1 MNRAYSTLVLKAV
14 DEDAREI
21 TGIASTP
28 STDRDGDVILPKG
41 AVFTL
46 PIPLLWQHDARQPIG
61 EVYAAKVT
69 AAGIEVKA
77 RLVKVDAPTQLAARL
92 EEAWQ
97 SIKTGLVRG
106 LSIGFSAKKYS
117 YLDGGGIEFS
127 EWNWHELS
135 AVTIPANQDATIQS
149 IKSFDSGA
157 PAATG
162 HALPRVVTL
171 SPPAGDSAVKT
182 KSMTP
187 SEGTKM
193 TYAEQIKQFQATRA
207 VKAARMGEIMGKAA
221 DEGRTLD
228 ATESEEFE
236 TLEQEIAATDSH
248 VGRLEKMSKAQPV
261 TAVDPTPSAAKASDS
276 RAGVTV
282 VKTSN
287 LPKGTAFT
295 RFVIAQCRA
304 KGNLVQAVEIA
315 KQWQESTPEVVE
327 VLKAAMAAGT
337 TTDSDWAAPLVPY
350 QNMSSEFIELLRPQT
365 IVGRMTGLRQVP
377 FNVRIPGQT
386 QGSSVNWV
394 GEAAPKPV
402 SELKFEDITLRFNKL
417 AGIVVISDE
426 LARLSTPSAE
436 GIIQGDLISQIAQ
449 FMDVSFIDPA
459 SAAVTDVRPASVT
472 NGVTAVPSSGTDADA
487 LRTDVRALFS
497 AFIAAN
503 LSVADAVW
511 VTTPTLAMAI
521 GMLQNPLG
529 QPEFPGLGAT
539 GGSLMGLPVI
549 VSESVPTDSSGT
561 LLVLAKQS
569 EILIADEGGVT
580 IDVSR
585 EASLQMNSTPD
596 NPASATTVLT
606 SLWQNNLVGI
616 RAERMVTWRKR
627 RPQAVGYISGAAYG
641 A

>member
-1 MNRAYSTLVLKAV
+1 MLKAV
-14 DEDAREI
+14 DDDAREI

-28 STDRDGDVILPKG
+28 STDRQGDIVLPEG
-41 AVFTL
+41 ATFSL

-61 EVYAAKVT
+61 EVYAARVT
-69 AAGIEVKA
+69 AKGVEIKA
-77 RLVKVDAPTQLAARL
+77 RLVKVDAPAQLAARL

-106 LSIGFSAKKYS
+106 LSIGFSPIKYAF
-117 YLDGGGIEFS
+117 LDSGGLEFT

-135 AVTIPANQDATIQS
+135 AVTIPANQQATIQT
-149 IKSFDSGA
+149 IKSHDVGRG
-157 PAATG
+157 AATG
-162 HALPRVVTL
+162 HAMTRVVRTT
-171 SPPAGDSAVKT
+171 PPAGASAVFK
-182 KSMTP
+182 KSTP
-187 SEGTKM
+187 LEGQKM
-193 TYAEQIKQFQATRA
+193 TYLEQIQAAKATRA
-207 VKAARMGEIMGKAA
+207 VKSCRMGDIMAKAA

-228 ATESEEFE
+228 ASESEEFE
-236 TLEQEIAATDSH
+236 GLEQDLAATDVH
-248 VGRLEKMSKAQPV
+248 IKRLETMSRDQAVTPV
-261 TAVDPTPSAAKASDS
+261 DATPTAAKAASS
-276 RAGVTV
+276 RGGVTS
-282 VKTSN
+282 VKAGN

-315 KQWQESTPEVVE
+315 KQWEESTPEVVH

-350 QNMSSEFIELLRPQT
+350 QQMSSEFIELLRPET
-365 IVGRMTGLRQVP
+365 IVGKLTGLRKVP
-377 FNVRIPGQT
+377 FNVRIPSQT

-394 GEAAPKPV
+394 GETAPKPV
-402 SELKFEDITLRFNKL
+402 SELKFADITLRFNKL
-417 AGIVVISDE
+417 AGIVVISEE

-436 GIIQGDLISQIAQ
+436 GIIQGDMIAQIAQ

-459 SAAVTDVRPASVT
+459 SAAVTDVRPASIT
-472 NGVTAVPSSGTDADA
+472 NDVVAVVASGTTADA

-497 AFIAAN
+497 AFIASN

-511 VTTPTLAMAI
+511 ITTPTNAMSI
-521 GMLQNPLG
+521 GMLLTPLG

-549 VSESVPTDSSGT
+549 VSESVPSDVSGT

-569 EILIADEGGVT
+569 EILLADDGGVT

-596 NPASATTVLT
+596 NPSSATTVLT

-627 RPQAVGYISGAAYG
+627 RPQAVAYISGAAYG
-641 A
+641 S